1 MCTFASVMTHNNE
14 HKNQESQM
22 LQAIR
27 EGDRKM
33 YRLLFERYYPSLCAY
48 GNRFVQ
54 LEEAKEIAQ
63 DSLLWLWEHREEVT
77 IESSLS
83 GYLLSMVYHRSVNLL
98 LQNQARLKAENRY
111 LKAVE
116 EMLNEEDPFQFNELQ
131 QQIKEALASQP
142 DTYREAFMLHRFS
155 NKSYKEIAELLQVSP
170 KTVDYRIQQA
180 LKQLRILLKDY
191 SPLLIW
197 LIGETTLPVQ

>member
-1 MCTFASVMTHNNE
+1 
-14 HKNQESQM
+14 M

-63 DSLLWLWEHREEVT
+63 DSLLWLWEHREEIS

-98 LQNQARLKAENRY
+98 LQNQARLKAESRY
-111 LKAVE
+111 LKAVQ
-116 EMLNEEDPFQFNELQ
+116 EMLHAENPIQLHELQ
-131 QQIKEALASQP
+131 QKIKEALASLP
-142 DTYREAFMLHRFS
+142 DTYREAFILHRFG

-191 SPLLIW
+191 SPLLVW
-197 LIGETTLPVQ
+197 LIGGATLPMQ

>member
-1 MCTFASVMTHNNE
+1 
-14 HKNQESQM
+14 M

-83 GYLLSMVYHRSVNLL
+83 GYLLSMIYHRCV
-98 LQNQARLKAENRY
+98 KP
-111 LKAVE
+111 AVAKPSTLE
-116 EMLNEEDPFQFNELQ
+116 SGK
-131 QQIKEALASQP
+131 QIPE
-142 DTYREAFMLHRFS
+142 
-155 NKSYKEIAELLQVSP
+155 
-170 KTVDYRIQQA
+170 
-180 LKQLRILLKDY
+180 
-191 SPLLIW
+191 
-197 LIGETTLPVQ
+197 GC

>member
-1 MCTFASVMTHNNE
+1 MMNE
-14 HKNQESQM
+14 DKHKTQESQM

-27 EGDRKM
+27 EGDRRM
-33 YRLLFERYYPSLCAY
+33 YRLLFERYYPILCTY
-48 GNRFVQ
+48 GTRFVQ

-98 LQNQARLKAENRY
+98 LQNQARLKAESRY
-111 LKAVE
+111 LQAVK
-116 EMLNEEDPFQFNELQ
+116 EMLNEENPIQFNELQ
-131 QQIKEALASQP
+131 QRVQTALCLLP
-142 DTYREAFMLHRFS
+142 DTYREAFMMHRFG

-197 LIGETTLPVQ
+197 LIGETTIPLQ

>member
-1 MCTFASVMTHNNE
+1 MCTFASVMTHKNE

-54 LEEAKEIAQ
+54 LEEAQEIAQ

-116 EMLNEEDPFQFNELQ
+116 EGWVTTFV
-131 QQIKEALASQP
+131 EAGAVVSTPTCGPCLGGYMGILAEGERCVSTTNRNFVGRMGHITSEIYLASP
-142 DTYREAFMLHRFS
+142 AVAAASAVTG
-155 NKSYKEIAELLQVSP
+155 EISSP
-170 KTVDYRIQQA
+170 EDI
-180 LKQLRILLKDY
+180 
-191 SPLLIW
+191 
-197 LIGETTLPVQ
+197 

>member
-1 MCTFASVMTHNNE
+1 
-14 HKNQESQM
+14 M

-83 GYLLSMVYHRSVNLL
+83 GYLLSMVYHRCVNLL
-98 LQNQARLKAENRY
+98 LQNQARLKAESRY

-131 QQIKEALASQP
+131 QQIKEALASLP
-142 DTYREAFMLHRFS
+142 DTYREALCCTVSVTKAIKRS
-155 NKSYKEIAELLQVSP
+155 PSCCKSHPKLSIIASS
-170 KTVDYRIQQA
+170 KR
-180 LKQLRILLKDY
+180 
-191 SPLLIW
+191 
-197 LIGETTLPVQ
+197 

>member
-1 MCTFASVMTHNNE
+1 MTHKNE
-14 HKNQESQM
+14 NKAQERLM
-22 LQAIR
+22 LQSIR

-33 YRLLFERYYPSLCAY
+33 YRLLFERYYPILCTY
-48 GNRFVQ
+48 GTRFVQ
-54 LEEAKEIAQ
+54 LEEAQEIAQ
-63 DSLLWLWEHREEVT
+63 DSLLWLWEHREEIS

-98 LQNQARLKAENRY
+98 LQNQARLKAESRY
-111 LKAVE
+111 LKAVQ
-116 EMLNEEDPFQFNELQ
+116 EMLHAENPIQLHELQ
-131 QQIKEALASQP
+131 QKIKEALASLP
-142 DTYREAFMLHRFS
+142 DTYREAFILHRFG

-191 SPLLIW
+191 SPLLVW
-197 LIGETTLPVQ
+197 LIGGATLPMQ